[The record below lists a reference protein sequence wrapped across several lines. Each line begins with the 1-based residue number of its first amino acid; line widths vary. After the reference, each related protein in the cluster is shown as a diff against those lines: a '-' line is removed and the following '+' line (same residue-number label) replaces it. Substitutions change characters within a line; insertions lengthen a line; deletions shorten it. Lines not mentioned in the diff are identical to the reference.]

1 MNNNIQ
7 KNGSFIFNNIEINKY
22 INKNNIDCQYYLDK
36 QSFIKLRKKLGM
48 TQKNFSNFL
57 GISERMVQRIEAKKY
72 IGLNILNRLEK
83 VLGQWKINWN

>member
-7 KNGSFIFNNIEINKY
+7 KSGSFIFNNIEINKY